1 MIFGI
6 ASLGEGRSQSEGRSK
21 CLEPLA
27 AWLAHVS
34 GGVLGGTLSA
44 LGTWLLAAPIRTL
57 APSDALLAL
66 TLFLCAVSVAIDLR
80 LTRPAKPGCQVPSTW
95 LIKLGPVRSYA
106 AYGFRLGAGLLTHIP
121 YSAISFVFVAAALNI
136 RSLGQVLLIGATF
149 GVARTFIIGPA
160 SLAPAASSLVLY
172 RSAQAR
178 RALPLLSAVTAAAI
192 AGAALASALTH

>member
-6 ASLGEGRSQSEGRSK
+6 ASLGKGRSK
-21 CLEPLA
+21 SEARRKFPARLA

-34 GGVLGGTLSA
+34 GGVLGGAVSG

-57 APSDALLAL
+57 APSEILVAL
-66 TLFLCAVSVAIDLR
+66 TLFLCAAGVSIDLR

-95 LIKLGPVRSYA
+95 LIELGPVRSYS

-121 YSAISFVFVAAALNI
+121 YSAIAFVFVAAALNI
-136 RSLGQVLLIGATF
+136 RSLGQVLLVGATF

-160 SLAPAASSLVLY
+160 SLAPATSSLVLY

-178 RALPLLSAVTAAAI
+178 RAAPLFSAVTVAAI
-192 AGAALASALTH
+192 AGAALASVLTH